1 MLWTSFK
8 KAGRRVEIERMRI
21 EILVALIEIFPEGK
35 GRLGL
40 FNLSVSMSSKSL
52 WMLPTEMAKVNA
64 IKSAKNVCA
73 EKIQCDKK

>member
-8 KAGRRVEIERMRI
+8 KAGRREEIERMRI
-21 EILVALIEIFPEGK
+21 ESLVALIEIFPEGK

-52 WMLPTEMAKVNA
+52 WILPTEIA
-64 IKSAKNVCA
+64 IVKAITSAKNVCA